1 MQLSLNKTDFTLRS
15 GDPPVQMKVKGTES
29 AVVWASKNTSV
40 VTVSDSGLV
49 TRVGSGRTTVTATVD
64 GQTLECTVRVP

>member
-1 MQLSLNKTDFTLRS
+1 
-15 GDPPVQMKVKGTES
+15 MKVKGTES
-29 AVVWASKNTSV
+29 AVTWASKNTSV
-40 VTVSDSGLV
+40 VTVSETGLV